1 MVCGTPGW
9 VGDGYCDVAAYTPE
23 CNYDGGDCCN
33 IETSE
38 ISLECNVETSTVEEI
53 SSSITNMDTTTMYNT
68 EGIALLTKYIWYIV
82 HALNSQKLLTLLTEC
97 MQIK

>member
-68 EGIALLTKYIWYIV
+68 EGIALLTKYIWYII
-82 HALNSQKLLTLLTEC
+82 HAFTLKNYLLFW
-97 MQIK
+97 